1 MTDHRH
7 IYQAMFLLDNEEVR
21 KGFNAARD
29 WVKTTLEKY
38 GLEVKVLRLW
48 GERQM
53 AYPVGGRKRATYL
66 IGWLEGE
73 GNAVNEVKR
82 ELYLLGPVFRCL
94 FLEEDAIPEEELVH
108 GIQEMK
114 DSDLIIPEEIVEP
127 EYEEVYEEPAE
138 EKSEGAGKEKAEG
151 ESEDKPEGDAK
162 DKKEGDA
169 EEASDKNL
177 EEVKTDG
184 N

>member
-94 FLEEDAIPEEELVH
+94 FLEEEAIPEEELAH

-114 DSDLIIPEEIVEP
+114 DSELIIPEEIEEP
-127 EYEEVYEEPAE
+127 EFEEVYEEPEE
-138 EKSEGAGKEKAEG
+138 EKSKGATEEKAEG
-151 ESEDKPEGDAK
+151 DSA
-162 DKKEGDA
+162 DKKEDDA
-169 EEASDKNL
+169 PEASDKKL